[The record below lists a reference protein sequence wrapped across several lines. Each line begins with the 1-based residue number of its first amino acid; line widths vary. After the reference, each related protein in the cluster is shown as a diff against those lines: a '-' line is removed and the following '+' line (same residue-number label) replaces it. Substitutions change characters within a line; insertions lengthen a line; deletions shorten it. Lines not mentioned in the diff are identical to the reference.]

1 MQAIIAAL
9 AFVIIGYTVGS
20 MKVVNESNEALVER
34 LGRYHRKLGPGLN
47 FVVPFVDTIVVEETT
62 REQVLDIEPQMAI
75 TKDNV
80 SLEADAVIFWRILDL
95 ERTFYEIDDIEIAL
109 RNLVL
114 TTLRSTIAQLNL
126 EDTIASRG
134 EMNRALLQQ
143 LDEGTAIWGVKITR
157 VEIQN
162 IQPPQS
168 VLKSM
173 EEQRAAEI
181 RRRASI
187 LEAEGEHEATI
198 LKARGTSMSVEILS
212 KALGSKVDTKEL
224 LRYLIAQNYIDA
236 SYRLGE
242 SHNSKIVFLEPQRTS
257 DAFGALL
264 ARLPEDMKETQ
275 MPDDED
281 DNGNGASD
289 GKK

>member
-275 MPDDED
+275 LPDDED

>member
-1 MQAIIAAL
+1 
-9 AFVIIGYTVGS
+9 
-20 MKVVNESNEALVER
+20 MKVTKLSLKR

-157 VEIQN
+157 VGDSEYSAASKCTQVN
-162 IQPPQS
+162 G
-168 VLKSM
+168 
-173 EEQRAAEI
+173 RAAGC
-181 RRRASI
+181 R
-187 LEAEGEHEATI
+187 
-198 LKARGTSMSVEILS
+198 
-212 KALGSKVDTKEL
+212 
-224 LRYLIAQNYIDA
+224 N
-236 SYRLGE
+236 
-242 SHNSKIVFLEPQRTS
+242 
-257 DAFGALL
+257 
-264 ARLPEDMKETQ
+264 
-275 MPDDED
+275 
-281 DNGNGASD
+281 
-289 GKK
+289 